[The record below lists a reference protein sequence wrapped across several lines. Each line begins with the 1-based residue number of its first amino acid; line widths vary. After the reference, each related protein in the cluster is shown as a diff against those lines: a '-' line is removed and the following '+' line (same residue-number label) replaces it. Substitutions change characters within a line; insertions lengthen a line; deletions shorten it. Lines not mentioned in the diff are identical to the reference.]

1 MRVLMTSLAVEAH
14 FNGMVPLAWA
24 LRAAGHEVRFASQPA
39 LTRAIT
45 QAGLTAVPVGTDHSH
60 HEIVLNLGDELTG
73 FYRDIDF
80 TGERSGLRERKA
92 ANSLL
97 TATFYA
103 QANNDSMVDDLVA
116 YARWWQPDL
125 VIWEPFSFAGGV
137 AARACGA
144 VGARLLWGPDLFG
157 RTREQFRA
165 ETAALPPERRDDA
178 LEEWL
183 TWTMARH
190 GLVYDERAVT
200 GHFTIDQMPEGV
212 RLESQRESVSMR
224 YVPYNGTS
232 EVPSWLRETP
242 TRPRICLTLGITSR
256 EMAYSNLISPTD
268 LFDAIADLD
277 VEIVATLNEAQVAEI
292 GEVPDNTRVV
302 DFVPLHVLMPTCAA
316 IVHHGGAGTWSTAA
330 VYGVPQL
337 VVAGM
342 WDNVYRA
349 QRLSHLGAGIFLPPH
364 ELTASGLREGVLR
377 LLEEPSFRRGALTLK
392 ARMLT
397 EPSPCDVV
405 STLVAATKR
414 HHDQHTYSPPIPGN
428 LTRENA

>member
-14 FNGMVPLAWA
+14 FNGTVPLAWA

-39 LTRAIT
+39 LTKAIT
-45 QAGLTAVPVGTDHSH
+45 QAGLTAVPVGADHTH
-60 HEIVLNLGDELTG
+60 HEIVRDLGEELTG

-80 TGERSGLRERKA
+80 TGQRGGPRDRKA

-103 QANNDSMVDDLVA
+103 QANNDSMVDELVA

-144 VGARLLWGPDLFG
+144 AGARLLWGPDLFG
-157 RTREQFRA
+157 LSREGLRA
-165 ETAALPPERRDDA
+165 DIAALPPERRDDA

-183 TWTMARH
+183 TWTLARH
-190 GLVYDERAVT
+190 GLDYDERVVT

-212 RLESQRESVSMR
+212 RLPSRAESIPMR
-224 YVPYNGTS
+224 YVPYNGLS
-232 EVPSWLRETP
+232 AVPDWLRENP
-242 TRPRICLTLGITSR
+242 IRPRICLTLGITSR
-256 EMAYSNLISPTD
+256 DMAYPNLISPGE
-268 LFDAIADLD
+268 LFDAVADLD
-277 VEIVATLNEAQVAEI
+277 VEIVATLNEAQAAEV
-292 GEVPDNTRVV
+292 GPVPGNTRVV
-302 DFVPLHVLMPTCAA
+302 DFVPLHALMPTCAA

-349 QRLSHLGAGIFLPPH
+349 ERLSELGAGIYLPPH
-364 ELTASGLREGVLR
+364 ELTGNLLREGVLR
-377 LLEEPSFRRGALTLK
+377 LLEEPAFRSGAQALRD
-392 ARMLT
+392 RMLA
-397 EPSPCDVV
+397 EPSPGEVV
-405 STLVAATKR
+405 ESLVDAAAR
-414 HHDQHTYSPPIPGN
+414 YSPQ
-428 LTRENA
+428 LTH

>member
-14 FNGMVPLAWA
+14 FNGTVPLAWA

-45 QAGLTAVPVGTDHSH
+45 QAGITAVPVGADHTH
-60 HEIVLNLGDELTG
+60 HEIVRDLGEELTG

-80 TGERSGLRERKA
+80 TGVRGGPRDRKA

-137 AARACGA
+137 AARACGTA
-144 VGARLLWGPDLFG
+144 GARLLWGPDLFG
-157 RTREQFRA
+157 LSREGFRA
-165 ETAALPPERRDDA
+165 ENAALPVELRDDA

-183 TWTMARH
+183 TWTLARH
-190 GLVYDERAVT
+190 GLDYDERVVS
-200 GHFTIDQMPEGV
+200 GHFTIDQMPEGI
-212 RLESQRESVSMR
+212 RLPGRSESVPMR
-224 YVPYNGTS
+224 YVPYNGVS
-232 EVPSWLRETP
+232 EVPDWLRETP
-242 TRPRICLTLGITSR
+242 ARPRICLTLGITSR
-256 EMAYSNLISPTD
+256 DMAYPDLISPAE
-268 LFDAIADLD
+268 LFDAVADLD
-277 VEIVATLNEAQVAEI
+277 VEIVATLDEAQLAEV
-292 GEVPDNTRVV
+292 GRVPDNTRVV
-302 DFVPLHVLMPTCAA
+302 NFVPLHALMPTCAA

-349 QRLSHLGAGIFLPPH
+349 ERLSDLGAGLYLPPP
-364 ELTASGLREGVLR
+364 ELTGSRLRDGVVR
-377 LLEEPSFRRGALTLK
+377 LLEEPAFRTGAQILRE
-392 ARMLT
+392 RMLA
-397 EPSPCDVV
+397 EPSPGEVV
-405 STLVAATKR
+405 RTLVDAAAR
-414 HHDQHTYSPPIPGN
+414 HGAQLTY
-428 LTRENA
+428 

>member
-14 FNGMVPLAWA
+14 FNGTVPLAWA

-45 QAGLTAVPVGTDHSH
+45 QAGLTAVPVGADHTH
-60 HEIVLNLGDELTG
+60 HEIVRELGAELTG

-80 TGERSGLRERKA
+80 TGERGGPRDRKA
-92 ANSLL
+92 ANVLL

-125 VIWEPFSFAGGV
+125 VIWEPFSFAGGI

-144 VGARLLWGPDLFG
+144 AGARLLWGPDLFG
-157 RTREQFRA
+157 RMRDAIRA
-165 ETAALPPERRDDA
+165 DTAASPPERRDDA

-183 TWTMARH
+183 TWTLARH
-190 GLVYDERAVT
+190 GLDYDERVVT
-200 GHFTIDQMPEGV
+200 GHFSIDQMPEGV
-212 RLESQRESVSMR
+212 RVPGAEEIVPMR
-224 YVPYNGTS
+224 YVPYNGVS
-232 EVPSWLRETP
+232 EVPGWLRETP
-242 TRPRICLTLGITSR
+242 VRPRICLTLGITSR
-256 EMAYSNLISPTD
+256 DMAYPNLISPGE
-268 LFDAIADLD
+268 LFDAVADLD
-277 VEIVATLNEAQVAEI
+277 VEIVATLNEAQAAEVGKI
-292 GEVPDNTRVV
+292 PDNTRVV
-302 DFVPLHVLMPTCAA
+302 DFVPLHALLPTCAA

-349 QRLSHLGAGIFLPPH
+349 QRLADLGAGLFLPPH
-364 ELTASGLREGVLR
+364 ELTGNRLREGVIR
-377 LLEEPSFRRGALTLK
+377 LLEEPAFRSGALALRD
-392 ARMLT
+392 RMRA
-397 EPSPCDVV
+397 EPSPGEVV
-405 STLVAATKR
+405 ETLVAAAAR
-414 HHDQHTYSPPIPGN
+414 HGARQTH
-428 LTRENA
+428 

>member
-14 FNGMVPLAWA
+14 FNGTVPLAWA

-45 QAGLTAVPVGTDHSH
+45 RAGLTAVPVGTDHTH
-60 HEIVLNLGDELTG
+60 HEIVRDLGEELTG

-80 TGERSGLRERKA
+80 TGERGGPRARKA

-103 QANNDSMVDDLVA
+103 QANNDTMVDELVE

-144 VGARLLWGPDLFG
+144 AGARLLWGPDLFG
-157 RTREQFRA
+157 LSREAFLA
-165 ETAALPPERRDDA
+165 DTAALPPELRDDA

-183 TWTMARH
+183 TWTLARH
-190 GLVYDERAVT
+190 GLDYDERVVT
-200 GHFTIDQMPEGV
+200 GDFSIDQMPEGV
-212 RLESQRESVSMR
+212 RLPSPNEAVPMR
-224 YVPYNGTS
+224 YVPYNGVS
-232 EVPSWLRETP
+232 EVPDWLRETP
-242 TRPRICLTLGITSR
+242 ARQRICLTLGITSR
-256 EMAYSNLISPTD
+256 DMAYPNLISPAE
-268 LFDAIADLD
+268 LFDAVADLD
-277 VEIVATLNEAQVAEI
+277 IEVVATLNEAQAAEVGRI
-292 GEVPDNTRVV
+292 PANTRVV
-302 DFVPLHVLMPTCAA
+302 DFVPLHALMPTCAA

-349 QRLSHLGAGIFLPPH
+349 QRLSDLGAGLYLPPS
-364 ELTASGLREGVLR
+364 ELTGNRLRTGVLR
-377 LLEEPSFRRGALTLK
+377 LLDEPAFGAGALALRD
-392 ARMLT
+392 RMLA
-397 EPSPCDVV
+397 EPSPGEVV
-405 STLVAATKR
+405 DTLVAAAAR
-414 HHDQHTYSPPIPGN
+414 YRAQ
-428 LTRENA
+428 LTH